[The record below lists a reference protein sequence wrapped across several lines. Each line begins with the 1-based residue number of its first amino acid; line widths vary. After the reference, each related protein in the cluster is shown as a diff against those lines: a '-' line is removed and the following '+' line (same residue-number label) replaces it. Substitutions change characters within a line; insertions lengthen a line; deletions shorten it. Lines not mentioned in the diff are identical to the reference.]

1 MTATVDSAPVRL
13 RLSRRQRAFWL
24 VVAGVDLGF
33 SAFFFVVVP
42 LRLPGAWLW
51 LVLAALNIGVFGMLG
66 RLGVDLP
73 PDQAIARGLRR
84 RTILRRDVTAVEV
97 QRRGS
102 ADVVV
107 LVEVSGRTRLRA
119 PVDGPMQRNPQ
130 FSLMVA
136 AIQGWSLSHPVPV
149 AINAA
154 PAPARLTVWRLMQL
168 VLSAFLVLYGALT
181 VILASVL
188 GPALLP
194 AALVAFALACLLE
207 PLRPRVRGL
216 LARAGATVGR

>member
-66 RLGVDLP
+66 RLGVDLL

-107 LVEVSGRTRLRA
+107 LVEVSRRTRLRA
-119 PVDGPMQRNPQ
+119 PVDGPMQRDPQ
-130 FSLMVA
+130 LPVKVA
-136 AIQGWSLSHPVPV
+136 AIRGWWLGHSV
-149 AINAA
+149 APAVDAA
-154 PAPARLTVWRLMQL
+154 PRARLTVWRLMQL